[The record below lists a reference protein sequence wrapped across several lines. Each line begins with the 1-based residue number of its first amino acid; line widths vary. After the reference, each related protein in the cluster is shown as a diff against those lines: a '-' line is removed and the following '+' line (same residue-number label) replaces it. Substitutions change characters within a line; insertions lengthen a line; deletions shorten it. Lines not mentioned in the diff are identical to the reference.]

1 MSKNKNYTNYYSKST
16 YEKKEDNIEATDQEE
31 DIIEDV
37 VEKEPENSPEEK
49 IEKTEPKKVFPDK
62 AELVENLYIRE
73 APNGPKV
80 PKDELDRFLASKVIK
95 DFEGNAIVP
104 KGARIDIYDMTES
117 ENGVV
122 WYNTKFGYLMA
133 KNKRGKEYIK
143 AVQ

>member
-16 YEKKEDNIEATDQEE
+16 YEKEKVEE
-31 DIIEDV
+31 KPEEKV
-37 VEKEPENSPEEK
+37 VEEEVVETKPEIFPEEK
-49 IEKTEPKKVFPDK
+49 IEKSEPKKVFPDK

-95 DFEGNAIVP
+95 DFEGNSIVP
-104 KGARIDIYDMTES
+104 KGTRIDIFDMVES
-117 ENGVV
+117 DSGVV

-143 AVQ
+143 AV

>member
-16 YEKKEDNIEATDQEE
+16 YEKKKVEE
-31 DIIEDV
+31 KPEEKV
-37 VEKEPENSPEEK
+37 VEEEVVETKPENFPEEK

-104 KGARIDIYDMTES
+104 KGARVDIYDMTES

-133 KNKRGKEYIK
+133 KNKSGKEYIK

>member
-16 YEKKEDNIEATDQEE
+16 YKKKEDDKPQKEE
-31 DIIEDV
+31 IKEEV
-37 VEKEPENSPEEK
+37 VETKPENSPEEK

-62 AELVENLYIRE
+62 AELIENLYIRE